1 VNFLTEGQ
9 DGMCDILRVQW
20 TIIPRIAPQP
30 WIACSCCGGLK
41 PFQSS
46 GKIRLNANGKKLD
59 AWLIYKCLAC
69 DKSWNRPIF
78 ERQNVRDI
86 NPVVLNALHAND
98 PEWIR
103 SQEFDIAALR
113 RKSRRIDEFG
123 DIDIRK
129 KAQGREGD
137 VWTALEIE
145 LVVPSPTGM
154 RLDRLLATK
163 LRISRSRLE
172 AFQDAGKLRTDPDHK
187 DMLRRRIKH
196 GLRIALDLSKEAD
209 LQDVWKAAIE
219 GPATITP
226 QIRRF

>member
-1 VNFLTEGQ
+1 
-9 DGMCDILRVQW
+9 MCNILRVQC

-30 WIACSCCGGLK
+30 WIVCSGCGVPK

-69 DKSWNRPIF
+69 AKTWNRPIF

-86 NPVVLNALHAND
+86 SPATLNALHSND
-98 PEWIR
+98 PQWIR
-103 SQEFDIAALR
+103 TQAFEIDALR
-113 RKSRRIDEFG
+113 RAAYRIDEFG
-123 DIDIRK
+123 DIDIQKRALGK
-129 KAQGREGD
+129 VGD
-137 VWTALEIE
+137 AWTNLEIE
-145 LVVPSPTGM
+145 LAVPLPAGLRM
-154 RLDRLLATK
+154 DRLLATE

-196 GLRIALDLSKEAD
+196 GLRIALDLSKDVD
-209 LQDVWKAAIE
+209 LRDVWRAAVE

-226 QIRRF
+226 QIRRI